1 LPRINIDGLNVH
13 YQQAGSGPDVVLI
26 HAFTANLSVWMFIN
40 ILETLAAQFRVTA
53 YDLRGHGM
61 TTVTP
66 GGYTSAELA
75 EDLRRLHTAWGLGP
89 AYLVGHS
96 YGGVIGMHLAA
107 DHPELVRGVIL
118 SDSYFPGLKH
128 LEPEMG
134 QAGPWQDLR
143 QTILAA
149 GTDIGQSVDFGRL
162 FRTMAEL
169 SPQQMGAVKQQM
181 GAPGARW
188 LSQITQLA
196 PTTAAEDAFAEAG
209 LTAERIAAV
218 SCPVVAL
225 YDEHSP
231 FGSTCRFLQERLQDC
246 TVEIVPGAKH
256 VAPLQNS
263 AAFVELVQKHLRRM
277 SQAVNQLKCSPDLP
291 SIPPNAM
298 IDT

>member
-1 LPRINIDGLNVH
+1 VPRINIDGLNVH
-13 YQQAGSGPDVVLI
+13 YQQAGSGQDVVLI

-40 ILETLAAQFRVTA
+40 IIETLATEFRVTA

-61 TTVTP
+61 TAATP
-66 GGYTSAELA
+66 SGYTSAEMA
-75 EDLRRLHTAWGLGP
+75 ADLRRLCTALDLGP

-96 YGGVIGMHLAA
+96 FGGVIGMHLASEQ
-107 DHPELVRGVIL
+107 PELVRGVIL
-118 SDSYFPGLKH
+118 SDSYFPGLKQ
-128 LEPEMG
+128 LEPNMG
-134 QAGPWQDLR
+134 QAGPWQELR

-149 GTDIGQSVDFGRL
+149 GTDIGDTVDFGRL
-162 FRTMAEL
+162 FRTMASL
-169 SPQQMGAVKQQM
+169 SSEQMGAIKQQM

-196 PTTAAEDAFAEAG
+196 GTTAAEDAFAEAG

-218 SCPVVAL
+218 ACPVAAL

-231 FGSTCRFLQERLQDC
+231 FGATCQFLQEHLRDC
-246 TVEIVPGAKH
+246 AVEIVPGARH

-277 SQAVNQLKCSPDLP
+277 KQKQ
-291 SIPPNAM
+291 
-298 IDT
+298 

>member
-1 LPRINIDGLNVH
+1 MPRIKINGLNVH

-40 ILETLAAQFRVTA
+40 ILETLAAEFRVTA
-53 YDLRGHGM
+53 YDIRGHGM

-75 EDLRRLHTAWGLGP
+75 EDLRRLHAALGLGP

-96 YGGVIGMHLAA
+96 FGGVIGMHLAA

-128 LEPEMG
+128 LEPDMG

-143 QTILAA
+143 QTIRAA
-149 GTDIGQSVDFGRL
+149 GTDIGESVDFGRL
-162 FRTMAEL
+162 FRTMAGLTPE
-169 SPQQMGAVKQQM
+169 QMGGVKQQM

-188 LSQITQLA
+188 ISQITQLA
-196 PTTAAEDAFAEAG
+196 ATSAAEDAFAEAG

-218 SCPVVAL
+218 ACPVVAL

-231 FGSTCRFLQERLQDC
+231 FGATCRFLQERLRDC
-246 TVEIVPGAKH
+246 AVEIVPGAKH

-263 AAFVELVQKHLRRM
+263 EAFVELVQKHLRRM
-277 SQAVNQLKCSPDLP
+277 NDRG
-291 SIPPNAM
+291 
-298 IDT
+298 

>member
-1 LPRINIDGLNVH
+1 MPRIKLDDLNVH
-13 YQQAGSGPDVVLI
+13 YQQTGTGPDVVLI

-40 ILETLAAQFRVTA
+40 ILETLAAEFRVTA

-66 GGYTSAELA
+66 AGYTSDAMA
-75 EDLRRLHTAWGLGP
+75 ADLRRLQEALGLGP

-96 YGGVIGMHLAA
+96 FGGVVGMHFAA
-107 DHPELVRGVIL
+107 EQPELVRGVIL
-118 SDSYFPGLKH
+118 SDSYFPGLKD

-143 QTILAA
+143 QNILAA
-149 GTDIGQSVDFGRL
+149 GVDIGESVDFGRL
-162 FRTMAEL
+162 FRTMAGLGTEQL
-169 SPQQMGAVKQQM
+169 AAIKEQM

-188 LSQITQLA
+188 LSQVAQLA
-196 PTTAAEDAFAEAG
+196 STTAAEDTFAEAG
-209 LTAERIAAV
+209 LTAERIAAIQA
-218 SCPVVAL
+218 PVVAL

-231 FGSTCRFLQERLQDC
+231 FGATCRFLEEQLSDC

-263 AAFVELVQKHLRRM
+263 SAFVAMVQKHLRRM
-277 SQAVNQLKCSPDLP
+277 EADRRGG
-291 SIPPNAM
+291 AAH
-298 IDT
+298 